1 MVWSSI
7 EKWSSIAPRGCSG
20 DVREVN
26 GSTYTVK
33 KNTETLVA
41 ASEGTGLVVNAEE
54 AKHMVMSCDQHA
66 DRIIT

>member
-1 MVWSSI
+1 VVLSSI
-7 EKWSSIAPRGCSG
+7 EKWSSIAPRGYSG

-33 KNTETLVA
+33 ENTEALVA
-41 ASEGTGLVVNAEE
+41 ASEETGLAGNAEE
-54 AKHMVMSCDQHA
+54 AKHMAMSCDQHA

>member
-1 MVWSSI
+1 MVWSRI
-7 EKWSSIAPRGCSG
+7 EKWSSIAPRGYSG
-20 DVREVN
+20 NVREVN

-33 KNTETLVA
+33 KNTEALIA
-41 ASEGTGLVVNAEE
+41 ASEETGLVGNAED

>member
-7 EKWSSIAPRGCSG
+7 EKWSSIAPRGYSG

-33 KNTETLVA
+33 KNTETLKA
-41 ASEGTGLVVNAEE
+41 ASEETGLAANAEE
-54 AKHMVMSCDQHA
+54 AKRMAVSCDQHA